1 MTNKRQHEKYA
12 QYRELKDA
20 GYQIHDDLGVRPNS
34 GSESLKHWIAK
45 CVGAHV
51 LTNAGFRVDSE
62 VERYEYAS
70 AASAVGE
77 VDLLGFGHEERKP
90 IVLEMERAVDRDVVR
105 DKLEKYHVDPVREV
119 FVIAVDDLRDD
130 SEEMRDEIR
139 AEIGL

>member
-12 QYRELKDA
+12 QYRELKNA
-20 GYQIHDDLGVRPNS
+20 GYQIHDDIGIRPNS
-34 GSESLKHWIAK
+34 GSETLTHWIAK

-62 VERYEYAS
+62 VERYEYPT

-77 VDLLGFGHEERKP
+77 VDLLAFGHEDRLP
-90 IVLEMERAVDRDVVR
+90 IVLEMERDVDRDVVK
-105 DKLEKYHVDPVREV
+105 DKLEKYHVEPIREV
-119 FVIAVDDLRDD
+119 FVIAVDDLSDD
-130 SEEMRDEIR
+130 PEEMRDEIR